1 MLEAPSID
9 FYSEKEMQSEF
20 VKRLKN
26 NGWNPIREEV
36 WDTTHKNRVD
46 IFAYHYAFD
55 NWFCFELKNNPT
67 TVDYT
72 KALRQMIRYRES
84 IFKYPTEISCLI
96 VPTFKHYNYNYEAWI
111 ERFFWRWGFGVGD
124 LASMKVHFVNA
135 ETIAI
140 LDLLNP
146 IKPYFTPK
154 EQIIELKK
162 RINKYWSFEDA
173 NTND

>member
-1 MLEAPSID
+1 
-9 FYSEKEMQSEF
+9 MQSEF

-72 KALRQMIRYRES
+72 KALRQMR
-84 IFKYPTEISCLI
+84 
-96 VPTFKHYNYNYEAWI
+96 VPRI
-111 ERFFWRWGFGVGD
+111 
-124 LASMKVHFVNA
+124 LAKDEGCFSP
-135 ETIAI
+135 
-140 LDLLNP
+140 L
-146 IKPYFTPK
+146 
-154 EQIIELKK
+154 
-162 RINKYWSFEDA
+162 
-173 NTND
+173 